1 MTLLTSKVYIDN
13 LTACFNIIEN
23 AWSAY
28 FLIVPINLWFYILSY
43 ICFTSANVALVK
55 CLESIMHFS
64 ANIYNQ
70 ARKYRLIPKP
80 NWLLFL

>member
-28 FLIVPINLWFYILSY
+28 FLIVPINLWFYILSN
-43 ICFTSANVALVK
+43 ICIALANVALVK
-55 CLESIMHFS
+55 WLESLIHFFS
-64 ANIYNQ
+64 KHFTAKLGNIV
-70 ARKYRLIPKP
+70 
-80 NWLLFL
+80 